1 MKNIREVFSTEALDN
16 LDLEFNIEEQR
27 EFTGRL
33 PIISIGKPGTEEAG
47 ILNFIDTE
55 KTSNHTLVMR
65 ATLKDLGDIGIV
77 EYIACEQRG
86 SLYVEISGYTG
97 RILLTDKDL

>member
-1 MKNIREVFSTEALDN
+1 MGNIANNLSIEAISK
-16 LDLEFNIEEQR
+16 LDLSFDLEEQK

-33 PIISIGKPGTEEAG
+33 PIISIGKPGTEEVG

-65 ATLKDLGDIGIV
+65 ARLKDLGNIGIV
-77 EYIACEQRG
+77 EYIACEQKG

-97 RILLTDKDL
+97 KILLTDRGL